1 MIINLV
7 IIVTACIT
15 IYVFY
20 STPVNILF
28 ASQTLVR
35 KLHDE
40 HQDLSKEEQAVVFV
54 AVMKRFIWTRLVVL
68 LLPLIICEWYIVGK
82 LLTLD

>member
-1 MIINLV
+1 MIVNLV
-7 IIVTACIT
+7 IIATAI
-15 IYVFY
+15 IAVYVFY
-20 STPVNILF
+20 TTPVNILL

-40 HQDLSKEEQAVVFV
+40 HQDLSKEEQATVFV

-68 LLPLIICEWYIVGK
+68 LLPLIICEWYIVGRF
-82 LLTLD
+82 LTLD